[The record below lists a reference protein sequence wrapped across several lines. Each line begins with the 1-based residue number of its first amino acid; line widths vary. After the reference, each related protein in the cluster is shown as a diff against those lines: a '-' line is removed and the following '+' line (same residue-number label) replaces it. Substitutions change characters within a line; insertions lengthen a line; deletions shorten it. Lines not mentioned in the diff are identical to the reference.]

1 MKRWVK
7 LFAFLMGIWLFI
19 VGMPRLLGTIRIY
32 SEIIQKANEKNI
44 EVNAVFYSEEPMSYK
59 AEKELREKIQ
69 H

>member
-1 MKRWVK
+1 
-7 LFAFLMGIWLFI
+7 
-19 VGMPRLLGTIRIY
+19 MPRLLGTIRIY